1 MATTI
6 YDVLKREHAELSALV
21 HELHDSD
28 EAESKRRTA
37 VLAQLVEY
45 VAAHSRAEQ
54 EVVYPLLRR
63 TPDGDVRMKQA
74 LADHGDIEVALRDLV
89 ACDVHD
95 ELWIAKVEVLHA
107 ALDVHVDREEH
118 EIFASLR
125 ALLDDAR
132 AQRLGEAFGHRKAM
146 LAGHAA

>member
-6 YDVLKREHAELSALV
+6 YDALKREHEEMSALV
-21 HELHDSD
+21 RELHDSD

-37 VLAQLVEY
+37 VLAQLVEL
-45 VAAHSRAEQ
+45 VTAHSRAEQ

-63 TPDGDVRMKQA
+63 TRDGDVQTKQA
-74 LADHGDIEVALRDLV
+74 LADHGDLEAALRDLV

-95 ELWIAKVEVLHA
+95 ELWIAKVEVLRA
-107 ALDVHVDREEH
+107 AIDSHVAREEA
-118 EIFASLR
+118 EIFSTLR
-125 ALLDDAR
+125 HVLDDDR
-132 AQRLGEAFGHRKAM
+132 AVRLAEDFGRRKAV

>member
-6 YDVLKREHAELSALV
+6 YDVLKREHAQMSELV

-28 EAESKRRTA
+28 EGEPKRRTA
-37 VLAQLVEY
+37 VLAQLVEQ

-54 EVVYPLLRR
+54 EVVYPFLRR
-63 TPDGDVRMKQA
+63 TPDGDVTLKQA
-74 LADHGDIEVALRDLV
+74 LADHGDLEAALRDLV

-95 ELWIAKVEVLHA
+95 ELWVAKVEVLRTA
-107 ALDVHVDREEH
+107 VDSHVAREEA
-118 EIFASLR
+118 EIFTSLR
-125 ALLDDAR
+125 RVLDDAR
-132 AQRLGEAFGHRKAM
+132 AVRMAEEFGQRKAV